1 MLSTNQI
8 SFEYEDGKLALDD
21 VSIDLSK
28 GNIIG
33 LVGANG
39 SGKSTLFKQLL
50 GLLKPSDGEV
60 MFHGQPLRYN
70 KKDLFSLRK
79 QVGIVF
85 QDPDQQIFYSNVAD
99 DVAFALRNL
108 GMKEDKIAVRL
119 DKVLE
124 TVGAAEF
131 RDKPVQ
137 YLSYGQKKRVA
148 IAGAL
153 VVDTEWLLL
162 DEPTA
167 GLDPEGRQMMM
178 ELIRDLAAAGKKILI
193 SSHDIDLIYEICN
206 YVYIL
211 KQGRVLLEGPETEV
225 FSDAALVKEA
235 GLTQPWLVKLH
246 DRIGL
251 PLCKT
256 EDELFRYSAKYIEE
270 K

>member
-1 MLSTNQI
+1 MLSTKHLC
-8 SFEYEDGKLALDD
+8 FEYEDGKRALED
-21 VSIDLSK
+21 VSIDLAK

-39 SGKSTLFKQLL
+39 SGKSTLFKLLL
-50 GLLKPSDGEV
+50 GLLKPSSGEV
-60 MFHGQPLRYN
+60 MFHGRPLRYG
-70 KKDLFSLRK
+70 KKELLSLRTE
-79 QVGIVF
+79 VGIVF

-108 GMKEDKIAVRL
+108 GRGEEEIAARVNQAL
-119 DKVLE
+119 A

-153 VVDTEWLLL
+153 ALDTRWLLL

-178 ELIRDLAAAGKKILI
+178 ELIRDLAGAGKNILI
-193 SSHDIDLIYEICN
+193 SSHDIDLIYEICT

-211 KQGRVLLEGPETEV
+211 KQGRVLAEGAETEV
-225 FSDAALVKEA
+225 FADAALVREA
-235 GLTQPWLVKLH
+235 GLAQPWLVKLYA
-246 DRIGL
+246 RMGL

-256 EDELFRYSAKYIEE
+256 EDELFRNFGRAE
-270 K
+270 KA

>member
-1 MLSTNQI
+1 MLSTNHLCY
-8 SFEYEDGKLALDD
+8 EYEDGQRALDD
-21 VSIDLSK
+21 VSIDLAK

-39 SGKSTLFKQLL
+39 SGKSTLFKLLL
-50 GLLKPSDGEV
+50 GLLKPSGGEV
-60 MFHGQPLRYN
+60 LFHGRPLRYG
-70 KKDLFSLRK
+70 KKDLLSLRTE
-79 QVGIVF
+79 VGIVF
-85 QDPDQQIFYSNVAD
+85 QDPDQQIFYSSVAD

-108 GMKEDKIAVRL
+108 GRGEEEIAERVNQAL
-119 DKVLE
+119 A
-124 TVGAAEF
+124 TVGAAGF

-153 VVDTEWLLL
+153 VLDTQWLLL

-178 ELIRDLAAAGKKILI
+178 ELIRDLAEAGNKILI
-193 SSHDIDLIYEICN
+193 SSHDIDLIYEICD

-211 KQGRVLLEGPETEV
+211 KQGRVLAEGAETRV
-225 FSDAALVKEA
+225 FADAALVQAA

-246 DRIGL
+246 ARMGL

-256 EDELFRYSAKYIEE
+256 EDELFRC
-270 K
+270 

>member
-1 MLSTNQI
+1 MLSTNHLC
-8 SFEYEDGKLALDD
+8 FEYEDGKRALDD
-21 VSIDLSK
+21 VSIDLAK

-39 SGKSTLFKQLL
+39 SGKSTLFKLLL
-50 GLLKPSDGEV
+50 GLLKPSSGEV
-60 MFHGQPLRYN
+60 MFHGQPLRYS
-70 KKDLFSLRK
+70 KKELLSLRTE
-79 QVGIVF
+79 VGIVF

-108 GMKEDKIAVRL
+108 GMGEVEVAVRVNQAL
-119 DKVLE
+119 A
-124 TVGAAEF
+124 TVGAADF

-153 VVDTEWLLL
+153 VLDTQWLLL

-178 ELIRDLAAAGKKILI
+178 ELIRDLAEAGKKILI

-211 KQGRVLLEGPETEV
+211 KQGGVLSEGPETEV
-225 FSDAALVKEA
+225 FSDAALVREA
-235 GLTQPWLVKLH
+235 GLAQPWLVKLH
-246 DRIGL
+246 ARIGL

-256 EDELFRYSAKYIEE
+256 EDELFRRSDKAREVK
-270 K
+270 

>member
-1 MLSTNQI
+1 MLSTNHLCY
-8 SFEYEDGKLALDD
+8 EYEDGQRALDD
-21 VSIDLSK
+21 VSIDLAT

-39 SGKSTLFKQLL
+39 SGKSTLFKLLL
-50 GLLKPSDGEV
+50 GLLKPSSGEV
-60 MFHGQPLRYN
+60 LFHGRPLRYG
-70 KKDLFSLRK
+70 KKDLLSLRTE
-79 QVGIVF
+79 VGIVF
-85 QDPDQQIFYSNVAD
+85 QDPDQQIFYSSVAD

-108 GMKEDKIAVRL
+108 GRGEEEIAERVNQAL
-119 DKVLE
+119 A
-124 TVGAAEF
+124 TVGAAGF

-153 VVDTEWLLL
+153 VLDTQWLLL

-178 ELIRDLAAAGKKILI
+178 ELIRDLAQAGKKILI
-193 SSHDIDLIYEICN
+193 SSHDIDLIYEICD

-211 KQGRVLLEGPETEV
+211 KHGRVLQEGAETEV
-225 FSDAALVKEA
+225 FADAALVQAA

-246 DRIGL
+246 ARMGM

-256 EDELFRYSAKYIEE
+256 EDELFRR
-270 K
+270 

>member
-1 MLSTNQI
+1 MLSTKHLC
-8 SFEYEDGKLALDD
+8 FEYEDGKRALED
-21 VSIDLSK
+21 VSIDLAK

-39 SGKSTLFKQLL
+39 SGKSTLFKLLL
-50 GLLKPSDGEV
+50 GLLKPSSGEV
-60 MFHGQPLRYN
+60 TFHGRPLRYG
-70 KKDLFSLRK
+70 KKELLSLRTE
-79 QVGIVF
+79 VGIVF

-108 GMKEDKIAVRL
+108 GRGEEEIAARVNQAL
-119 DKVLE
+119 A

-153 VVDTEWLLL
+153 ALDTRWLLL

-167 GLDPEGRQMMM
+167 GLDPEGRQIMM
-178 ELIRDLAAAGKKILI
+178 ELIRDLAGAGKNILI
-193 SSHDIDLIYEICN
+193 SSHDIDLIYEICT

-211 KQGRVLLEGPETEV
+211 KQGRVLAEGAETEV
-225 FSDAALVKEA
+225 FADAALVREA
-235 GLTQPWLVKLH
+235 GLAQPWLVKLH
-246 DRIGL
+246 ARMGL

-256 EDELFRYSAKYIEE
+256 EDELFRNFGRAE
-270 K
+270 KA